1 MSKIIENIKSKIVN
15 IKNKVTMKK
24 GTGKDAADLQKL
36 YNDLWEQKTKMYNAN
51 TDIMNSNLTAE
62 TTKNILLGNQRREI
76 EHNNDKI
83 GNLKGDIM
91 SMSRQVHIA
100 ENEYRKKSFYIF
112 LLKHIFIFLLLILL
126 VGLLI
131 KNDNITRRVGL
142 IITSMLGSILMVII
156 LLNFYFNR
164 NRNALYFNKRDW
176 SQPKQKHR
184 NENVS
189 LNTCD
194 V

>member
-1 MSKIIENIKSKIVN
+1 MSKFIDQLKNEIVN
-15 IKNKVTMKK
+15 IKNKVTMNKASS
-24 GTGKDAADLQKL
+24 KDVAKLQTL
-36 YNDLWEQKTKMYNAN
+36 YNDLWKQKANIYNAN
-51 TDIMNSNLTAE
+51 TDIMNSNLAAE
-62 TTKNILLGNQRREI
+62 TTKNILLSNQKREI
-76 EHNNDKI
+76 NHNNNKI
-83 GNLKGDIM
+83 DNLKGDIM

-131 KNDNITRRVGL
+131 KNDNITRRAGV
-142 IITSMLGSILMVII
+142 IITSMLGSILIVII

-176 SQPKQKHR
+176 SQPDQKHR
-184 NENVS
+184 NESVS
-189 LNTCD
+189 VNTCG